1 MTTRGTER
9 EISAN
14 FEHES
19 SATQDGCAVS
29 RGVGA
34 YTSAAR
40 HAVNCAEEGRHV
52 MWHGRAWRGRAGQ
65 AFGLGEPGVL
75 DGTTANPLA
84 ASCRG
89 PRQDGPA
96 AKTKLLTGSCSRIWA
111 RAWGQREPAD
121 GRTGRLNGPARW
133 LGSFKGGL
141 DIPSIHAGCS
151 SLRTKRP
158 IRTLTRR
165 VWSRAGRVGIFVFH
179 PIARSLNDDR
189 LPVMHQPVDQGRCQ
203 GVVHIKQGAPLPE
216 GSIRGQHDRSG
227 FITGSDHL
235 EQQIG
240 PALVDGQIAQ
250 LIEEENGTSA
260 ASVTRESGGFMIAQ
274 LIEKEK

>member
-1 MTTRGTER
+1 VGPSENSEPVLSRKTEPVRLGWRAVLRRAHTSTHLGTLLRARSEARCRLRRG
-9 EISAN
+9 
-14 FEHES
+14 
-19 SATQDGCAVS
+19 G
-29 RGVGA
+29 
-34 YTSAAR
+34 
-40 HAVNCAEEGRHV
+40 GR
-52 MWHGRAWRGRAGQ
+52 RGRAGQ
-65 AFGLGEPGVL
+65 AFGLGKPGVA

-89 PRQDGPA
+89 PQQDGPA
-96 AKTKLLTGSCSRIWA
+96 AKTKLLAGSCLRIWA

-121 GRTGRLNGPARW
+121 ERTGRSNGPVQW

-141 DIPSIHAGCS
+141 DIPSTHAGCS
-151 SLRTKRP
+151 SLRIKHP

-165 VWSRAGRVGIFVFH
+165 VRSHAGRFGIFISH

-203 GVVHIKQGAPLPE
+203 GVVHIKQGAPFPE
-216 GSIRGQHDRSG
+216 GSTRDRHDRSG

-240 PALVDGQIAQ
+240 PALVDGQMAQ
-250 LIEEENGTSA
+250 LIEEENGTSVA
-260 ASVTRESGGFMIAQ
+260 TVTCESGGFMIAE
-274 LIEKEK
+274 LIEEEK